1 MPQEVMNI
9 IWSALGIIVTGFISW
24 GVAKAIKYFDKKFED
39 RRISSFLGKATT
51 IVGDAVKVV
60 YQDFVEALKDD
71 GKFDAEEQKAAKEK
85 ALSIIDSQLT
95 PELKDFIKEYFGIEV
110 PAWISNQIEVAIY
123 NFKK

>member
-1 MPQEVMNI
+1 MPQEAMNI
-9 IWSALGIIVTGFISW
+9 VWSALGVIVTTLLSW
-24 GVAKAIKYFDKKFED
+24 GIAKAIKYFDKKFED

-51 IVGDAVKVV
+51 IVGDAVKAV

-85 ALSIIDSQLT
+85 ALSIINSQLT
-95 PELKDFIKEYFGIEV
+95 PELKEFIKEYFGIEV